1 MMIWRFWEL
10 SSSDS
15 ILVAIELAS
24 EVVTIGFCAST
35 AYRAFSLSKALPG
48 HIHRNRAEW
57 IGSFSIF
64 LIGVTAVNLIS
75 ALGFFGTFATNF
87 SAGVYSYVSAF
98 LAVFLLAWL
107 SSTIDVAAEL
117 DFFHR
122 DPLHWS
128 SLKRY
133 FWILGI
139 LGIGGLILM
148 SVSELNPCVSAN
160 CSFIELVS
168 MIGGLG
174 GLLLIALIVFA
185 LFVLYFSS
193 RKVNDKIFKRH
204 INWLELFTIILVFGI
219 VTTSGGILFAVA
231 TYFLFRTSDFLTP
244 AEKIEA
250 ISIHGEEPT
259 RKKAL
264 KISPSLKYRVIALI
278 LLAFSLFL
286 AGIIL
291 NDDGLLKKLAP
302 GNAEAFASVT
312 IVYGILLVLLA
323 TKVKIGFYLGLLSS
337 ILWLFA
343 QIANVL
349 IPVNSFVT
357 ASNIAL
363 FFPQGFTSYL
373 LGLAP
378 VHNATLCPYTCPPL
392 QYSALISLVI
402 QVPLVLSCYF
412 GLRAEKKA
420 SFPKTVGLT
429 ATSGDETTQRQN
441 N

>member
-1 MMIWRFWEL
+1 MTIWRFWEL

-15 ILVAIELAS
+15 ILVAIALAS
-24 EVVTIGFCAST
+24 EVVTIGFCTST

-64 LIGVTAVNLIS
+64 LIGVATVNFIS
-75 ALGFFGTFATNF
+75 ELGFFGTFVTNF

-98 LAVFLLAWL
+98 LVVFLLAWL

-122 DPLHWS
+122 NPMHWS

-139 LGIGGLILM
+139 LGIAGLILM

-160 CSFIELVS
+160 CSFIQLVS
-168 MIGGLG
+168 GLGGAG

-185 LFVLYFSS
+185 LFALYFSS
-193 RKVNDKIFKRH
+193 RKVKDKIFKRH
-204 INWLELFTIILVFGI
+204 IKWLELFTITLLVGVI
-219 VTTSGGILFAVA
+219 NIRADGILFAIA

-244 AEKIEA
+244 AEKIES

-264 KISPSLKYRVIALI
+264 KISPSLKYRTIAII

-323 TKVKIGFYLGLLSS
+323 TKVKVGFMLGLLSS
-337 ILWLFA
+337 TLWLFA

-349 IPVNSFVT
+349 IPINSFVT

-363 FFPQGFTSYL
+363 FFPQGFASYV
-373 LGLAP
+373 LGFAP
-378 VHNATLCPYTCPPL
+378 VHNSTLCPYTCPPL

-402 QVPLVLSCYF
+402 QVPLILSCYL
-412 GLRAEKKA
+412 GLKAEKKA
-420 SFPKTVGLT
+420 SLSRTVALT
-429 ATSGDETTQRQN
+429 ATSEDSGTT
-441 N
+441 

>member
-1 MMIWRFWEL
+1 M

-15 ILVAIELAS
+15 ILAAIELAS
-24 EVVTIGFCAST
+24 EIVTIGFCASS
-35 AYRAFSLSKALPG
+35 AYRAFSLSKALPSYM
-48 HIHRNRAEW
+48 HRNRAEW

-64 LIGVTAVNLIS
+64 LIGVTVVVFIS
-75 ALGFFGTFATNF
+75 AVGFFGTFVTNF
-87 SAGVYSYVSAF
+87 SLGVFSYVSAF
-98 LAVFLLAWL
+98 LIVFLFAWL

-122 DPLHWS
+122 NTMHWT

-139 LGIGGLILM
+139 LGIGGLILT

-160 CSFIELVS
+160 CSFIQHVS
-168 MIGGLG
+168 MVGGLS
-174 GLLLIALIVFA
+174 GLLLIALIAFA
-185 LFVLYFSS
+185 LFVLYLSS
-193 RKVNDKIFKRH
+193 RKVKDKIFKRH
-204 INWLELFTIILVFGI
+204 INWLELFTVTLVFGI
-219 VTTSGGILFAVA
+219 VTDLFPILIAVA
-231 TYFLFRTSDFLTP
+231 TYFLFRASDFLTP
-244 AEKIEA
+244 AEKIES

-264 KISPSLKYRVIALI
+264 KISPSLKYRVIAVI

-323 TKVKIGFYLGLLSS
+323 TKVKVGFMLGLLSS

-363 FFPQGFTSYL
+363 FFPQGFASYL

-378 VHNATLCPYTCPPL
+378 VHNSTLCPYTCPPL

-420 SFPKTVGLT
+420 SLPNTVGLT
-429 ATSGDETTQRQN
+429 AISGDETTQRQN